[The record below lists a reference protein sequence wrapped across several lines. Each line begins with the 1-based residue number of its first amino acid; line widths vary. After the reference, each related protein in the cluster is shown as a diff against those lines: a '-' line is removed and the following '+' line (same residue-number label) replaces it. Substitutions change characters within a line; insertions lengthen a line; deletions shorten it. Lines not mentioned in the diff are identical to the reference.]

1 MGSALDLWTA
11 YRERAFLTSPQPFLG
26 YFFMLEDC
34 KASNRPVK
42 VQEPHFK
49 VFPEFVGASYLRRY
63 ELFCRKLVLER
74 HYTASAFIASTAD
87 GGIKGRFSTPAE
99 DLSLERFARV
109 LVAIWGALD
118 RNMETTVHRLING
131 DSRNLSFLSDDSI
144 HLVVTSP
151 PYWNLKRY
159 NENPDQ
165 LGHIQDYEAFLLE
178 LEKVWRHIYR
188 ILVPGGRLVCVVG
201 DVCVA
206 RREFGRHLVFPLHGD
221 ICVICRRIGFDNLNP
236 IIWHKIAN
244 ASYEVENGSKFLGK
258 PYEPNAIIKNDIEFI
273 LMQRKPGGY
282 RKPTNEQRDASRIA
296 KDDFDRWFQ
305 QIWNI
310 TGASTKRHP
319 APFPLELA
327 TRLVRM
333 FSFTGDT
340 VLDPFCGSGT
350 TMVAALRTDR
360 NSIGVEIDLEYC
372 RMTARYLKAETADLF
387 STAKLMFEKAAA
399 KTKSGVKEDSTLYE
413 VRPARKRLE

>member
-1 MGSALDLWTA
+1 M
-11 YRERAFLTSPQPFLG
+11 AFL
-26 YFFMLEDC
+26 
-34 KASNRPVK
+34 
-42 VQEPHFK
+42 
-49 VFPEFVGASYLRRY
+49 
-63 ELFCRKLVLER
+63 
-74 HYTASAFIASTAD
+74 
-87 GGIKGRFSTPAE
+87 
-99 DLSLERFARV
+99 
-109 LVAIWGALD
+109 
-118 RNMETTVHRLING
+118 
-131 DSRNLSFLSDDSI
+131 DDSSV

-165 LGHIQDYEAFLLE
+165 LGHIQDYEVFLFE
-178 LEKVWRHIYR
+178 LEKVWRHVYR

-206 RREFGRHLVFPLHGD
+206 RKKFGRHLVFPLHAD

-258 PYEPNAIIKNDIEFI
+258 PYEPNAIIKNDMEFI

-282 RKPTNEQRDASRIA
+282 RQPTKEQRDASRID
-296 KDDFDRWFQ
+296 KESFDRWFQ

-310 TGASTKRHP
+310 GGASTKKHP
-319 APFPLELA
+319 APYPLELA

-333 FSFTGDT
+333 FSFVGDT
-340 VLDPFCGSGT
+340 VLDPFCGSGI
-350 TMVAALRTDR
+350 TMVAALRSER
-360 NSIGVEIDLEYC
+360 NSIGVEIDPEYC
-372 RMTARYLKAETADLF
+372 RMAAQYLKAETEDFFTTAELRF
-387 STAKLMFEKAAA
+387 ERASTETLAM
-399 KTKSGVKEDSTLYE
+399 VQEDSALYE